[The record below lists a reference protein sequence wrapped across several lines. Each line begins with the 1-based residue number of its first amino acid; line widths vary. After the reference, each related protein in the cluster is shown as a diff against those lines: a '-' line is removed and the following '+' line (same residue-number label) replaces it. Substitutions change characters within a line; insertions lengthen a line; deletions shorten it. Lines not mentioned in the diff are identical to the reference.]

1 MSENI
6 VSYSVTQCSL
16 FRGMDEDVLM
26 QYGKEVRQ
34 LKLVVEAHHKVLY
47 PFHSL
52 KYSNIEAEL

>member
-1 MSENI
+1 MSDNNL
-6 VSYSVTQCSL
+6 SYSVTLYSL

-34 LKLVVEAHHKVLY
+34 LKLVVEAHHKVYY

-52 KYSNIEAEL
+52 I